1 MFPSWSVIH
10 GLALTMTVKNAPI
23 MKNVPVRK
31 PVLSLVVVMGV
42 AMTAACGADSSTEP
56 PLPSRSIEVVAVD
69 YDFVVRRPP
78 DIVAGEE
85 ITFVLTNQGSEPHE
99 MQLLDERGRQL
110 GAVPAIAPGTR
121 GELTYRFERAGVHQI
136 ICDIEDHLTLGQR
149 KFFEVTSQ

>member
-1 MFPSWSVIH
+1 VID
-10 GLALTMTVKNAPI
+10 GTTPTMTTKNEPI

-31 PVLSLVVVMGV
+31 LVLPLVLVVGV
-42 AMTAACGADSSTEP
+42 AIAAACGADSSGEP
-56 PLPSRSIEVVAVD
+56 TSPSRSIQVVAVD
-69 YDFVVRRPP
+69 YDFVVQRPP

-85 ITFVLTNQGSEPHE
+85 ITFVLTNQGTEIHE

-110 GAVPAIAPGTR
+110 GAVPAIAPGDR

-149 KFFEVTSQ
+149 KFFEVAAR